1 MDMFSLIAD
10 QVRNRREL
18 FDNEGKIMESLLNN
32 GYRLQDADAALT
44 LIQSLVQKE
53 IDDFPEP
60 ECTPRPLMT
69 RNMTTE
75 ERERFTID
83 AFSFVLKLA
92 RLGIIDEDQRDEV
105 FENAMNLFAGR
116 IDLGCVKMLIAFIL
130 FDSSRDRGRTVRSDS
145 RRTKKTA
152 WN

>member
-1 MDMFSLIAD
+1 MDMFSLIAE
-10 QVRNRREL
+10 QVRNKQEL

-53 IDDFPEP
+53 IDDFPEL
-60 ECTPRPLMT
+60 EYTHGSLIT
-69 RNMTTE
+69 RNMTME
-75 ERERFTID
+75 ERERFTMD
-83 AFSFVLKLA
+83 AFGFVLKLT
-92 RLGIIDEDQRDEV
+92 RLGIIDDDQRDEV

-116 IDLGCVKMLIAFIL
+116 IDLDCIKMLIALIL
-130 FDSSRDRGRTVRSDS
+130 FDSSRDRGRTVSTGS
-145 RRTKKTA
+145 RRIKKNA